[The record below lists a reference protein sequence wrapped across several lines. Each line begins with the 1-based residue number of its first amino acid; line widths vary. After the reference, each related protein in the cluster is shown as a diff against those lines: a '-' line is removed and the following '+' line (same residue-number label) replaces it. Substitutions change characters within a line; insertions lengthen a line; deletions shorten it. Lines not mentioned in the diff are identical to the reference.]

1 MGYVIFGI
9 LSIISSFG
17 MDIIMSMRIVRDI
30 ADAGYKINIAK
41 LEEFGELFY
50 ESNSNLYVFIPIY
63 NFMVIFEKL
72 IQYNNSCGML
82 IDQLGVLGVLEKM
95 DIEEQEKY
103 SINPTSLNALF
114 ININSHLKEN
124 DNINCEK
131 KLVTS
136 EKCSNEEY
144 KDDMNKGCEF
154 INNSSKDYDNYYDLY
169 NDELSTEEEKVLS
182 KKRTR

>member
-63 NFMVIFEKL
+63 NFMVIFEK
-72 IQYNNSCGML
+72 
-82 IDQLGVLGVLEKM
+82 
-95 DIEEQEKY
+95 
-103 SINPTSLNALF
+103 
-114 ININSHLKEN
+114 
-124 DNINCEK
+124 
-131 KLVTS
+131 
-136 EKCSNEEY
+136 
-144 KDDMNKGCEF
+144 
-154 INNSSKDYDNYYDLY
+154 
-169 NDELSTEEEKVLS
+169 
-182 KKRTR
+182 